1 MIKTWTKPDRPNE
14 ESMKQRW
21 DEKKKLLSAQ
31 QMKLK
36 NHKLP
41 VIVLMEGWGASG
53 KGSTIRSIIDNLDP
67 RFFKVTSMG
76 KPTEEDQRRPFL
88 YRYFQPHQALVP
100 QGRLSASKMHFPAP
114 VSPPG

>member
-36 NHKLP
+36 NELQMALKEHKIP
-41 VIVLMEGWGASG
+41 VIVLFEGWGASG

-88 YRYFQPHQALVP
+88 YRYFQ
-100 QGRLSASKMHFPAP
+100 
-114 VSPPG
+114 